1 MLNFENIGDRFV
13 SVVETQEWQELQEKF
28 NNCDDIYVLGHGGNL
43 AVADHAAVDMTRLSN
58 GTKNAMCPASGV
70 VATSFINDTSF
81 EQWMVNWLS
90 ARTSTRTQ
98 GQMKKSLVLGVS
110 SSGNSTD
117 IIKALQWAK
126 DNHMEIAII
135 TSYAIPTE
143 IAGLTQ
149 VILGA
154 NYYHTAHIS

>member
-13 SVVETQEWQELQEKF
+13 SVVETKEWQELQEKF
-28 NNCDDIYVLGHGGNL
+28 NSCDDIYVLGHGGNL

-58 GTKNAMCPASGV
+58 GTKNAICPGSAI

-81 EQWMVNWLS
+81 DQWMVNWLS
-90 ARTSTRTQ
+90 ARTTTRTK

-126 DNHMEIAII
+126 DNHMEIAMI
-135 TSYAIPTE
+135 TSHPIPTE
-143 IAGLTQ
+143 ISG
-149 VILGA
+149 
-154 NYYHTAHIS
+154 